1 MGLSQVTDATFASD
15 VEQSDVPVLVDF
27 WAEWCGPC
35 RMMNPILDEFS
46 AAHEGRMKVVKLNV
60 DENPETATRFK
71 VLSIPTMLV
80 FQDGQVVKQMVGAM
94 SRQRLDEAL
103 AEWVSTTA

>member
-1 MGLSQVTDATFASD
+1 MGLGQVTDASFASD

-35 RMMNPILDEFS
+35 RMMNPILEEF
-46 AAHEGRMKVVKLNV
+46 ATAHDGQMKVVKLNV
-60 DENPETATRFK
+60 DENPEAAARFK

-80 FQDGQVVKQMVGAM
+80 FQNGDVVKQMVGAM

-103 AEWVSTTA
+103 AEWVGATA